1 MKIQYSTNFGKF
13 TSYDFSITSVTALV
27 SADEHLLA
35 LGQGFIWRNQ
45 EWQQCRSTRVCL
57 ADTSYRLYESSAILT
72 VYDYDELMIINKRY
86 LSCRGYEYNPADVHI
101 SPHDTIWGYYHN
113 DMLIAWS
120 RIHNYN
126 GARETAYFAWDSI
139 DMNLRI
145 GTKSLQ
151 HEIAWA
157 KELNDEYLYL
167 GPGYES
173 CSIYKSRMQGFEWW
187 TGSEWS
193 HDLEQYTWLCER
205 ETSVNNFKEFETIVY
220 NAK

>member
-13 TSYDFSITSVTALV
+13 TSYDFPITSVTAVV

-35 LGQGFIWRNQ
+35 LEQGFIWRNK

-57 ADTSYRLYESSAILT
+57 ADTSYSLYECSAMLT
-72 VYDYDELMIINKRY
+72 EYDYDELMIINNRY
-86 LSCRGYEYNPADVHI
+86 LLCRGYEYNQADVHI
-101 SPHDTIWGYYHN
+101 SPDDTIWGYYHN
-113 DMLIAWS
+113 NTLIAWS

-145 GTKSLQ
+145 GIKSLQ

-173 CSIYKSRMQGFEWW
+173 CSIYKSRMKGFEWW
-187 TGSEWS
+187 TGTEWS
-193 HDLEQYTWLCER
+193 RDLKQYTWLCER
-205 ETSVNNFKEFETIVY
+205 ETAVNNFKEFETIIY
-220 NAK
+220 SAK